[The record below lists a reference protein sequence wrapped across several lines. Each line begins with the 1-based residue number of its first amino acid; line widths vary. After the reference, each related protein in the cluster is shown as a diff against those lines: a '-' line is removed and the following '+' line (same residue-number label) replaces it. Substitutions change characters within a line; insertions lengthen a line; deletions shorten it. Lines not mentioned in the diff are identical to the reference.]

1 MEIILKFLNLIKSKN
16 KFANLSIFILIVL
29 IIVSAYLI
37 TNLLDIDPFIYFQF

>member
-16 KFANLSIFILIVL
+16 KIANLLILILIVL

-37 TNLLDIDPFIYFQF
+37 ANLLDIDPFIYFQF